1 MSTLPIPC
9 SEPYTSLTTAILCAH
24 CKPLPIFIIVTCV
37 AGLVSVTCVLTCM
50 YALLIHIC
58 VYVMFSLCVYLSL
71 SHALEVENCW
81 ALIVSRLHLAHA
93 YLFACNCYE
102 VGMQWDVHLRD
113 TACGWE
119 PSPPYWCQSL
129 YIFPFNIYLCLS
141 RVFVKCDCV
150 WCVCMQH
157 ADSKCYERYYYP
169 SARMRSEGYGS
180 CLVCVCVSVCPGLSS
195 ATHTTTRPSRHTYG
209 LSIVLAPEFNLA
221 IFV

>member
-1 MSTLPIPC
+1 MLGTNCFKATPC
-9 SEPYTSLTTAILCAH
+9 SE
-24 CKPLPIFIIVTCV
+24 
-37 AGLVSVTCVLTCM
+37 G
-50 YALLIHIC
+50 
-58 VYVMFSLCVYLSL
+58 
-71 SHALEVENCW
+71 HAYGE
-81 ALIVSRLHLAHA
+81 

-129 YIFPFNIYLCLS
+129 YINIYLCLS

-157 ADSKCYERYYYP
+157 ADSKCYERYYYH
-169 SARMRSEGYGS
+169 SARMRSEDYSS

-209 LSIVLAPEFNLA
+209 LNIVLAPELIWRFSYNGLVSEIA
-221 IFV
+221 IAFPYSRAQGSQPFFFSETGSFSAFLPY